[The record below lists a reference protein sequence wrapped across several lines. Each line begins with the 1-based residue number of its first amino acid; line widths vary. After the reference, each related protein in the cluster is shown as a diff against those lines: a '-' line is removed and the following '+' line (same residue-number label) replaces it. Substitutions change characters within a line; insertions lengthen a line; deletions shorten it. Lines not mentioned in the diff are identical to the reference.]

1 MTQRLWEGRV
11 TMSTRQDRRAGST
24 RPRRLKARTVFLWA
38 LFNSL
43 AGLAIGGAIK
53 LFADGSSSAHALI
66 PMSIVFANVVGFAAV
81 LTVRYVFP
89 KYSGFPGYV
98 RLPMGVLT
106 LVAAGVFGSG
116 VAILVNP
123 LVVFYQMRLALMAV
137 TVNGVLALAVGF
149 VVYTYEQMRGRIE
162 EEASARG
169 RLEHEMN
176 VARDIQMELLPKTF
190 PNLAGLDIY
199 GFSVPARHVGGDCYD
214 IIDLGDGRLAFTIGD
229 VSGKGTPAALLM
241 ANVQAAVRALADSGA
256 RPSDLIRRVNRIVH
270 GYTKESVFITF
281 FYGVLDS
288 GTGECLYVNAGH
300 NPPCVMRA
308 GGDREHLTEGGLV
321 VGAMPGTTYDEGRCR
336 LGPGDEV
343 VLYTDGITEATNP
356 ADEMFGE
363 ERLMELLDIN
373 RSLSAREI
381 EERVYSSLRDFT
393 EGAPQSDDLTM
404 VIIKLASGIGTSEA
418 DSDSDS
424 PREAEGGLS
433 AARGA
438 SSTDALREPAKAVE
452 RAENALLS

>member
-1 MTQRLWEGRV
+1 MAKRETARN
-11 TMSTRQDRRAGST
+11 STGQ
-24 RPRRLKARTVFLWA
+24 PKRLKARTVFLWA

-43 AGLAIGGAIK
+43 AGLAIGAAIR
-53 LFADGSSSAHALI
+53 LFAEGSSSAHALI

-89 KYSGFPGYV
+89 RYSGLPGFV

-123 LVVFYQMRLALMAV
+123 LVVFYQMRLAMMAV
-137 TVNGVLALAVGF
+137 TVNGVMALAVGL
-149 VVYTYEQMRGRIE
+149 VVYTYEKMRLQIE

-190 PNLAGLDIY
+190 PSVEGLDIY
-199 GFSVPARHVGGDCYD
+199 AFSVPARQVGGDCYD
-214 IIDLGDGRLAFTIGD
+214 VIDLGDGRLAFTIGD

-241 ANVQAAVRALADSGA
+241 ANVQAAVRALTDSGVE
-256 RPSDLIRRVNRIVH
+256 PSALIRRVNRIVH

-281 FYGVLDS
+281 FYGLLNTD
-288 GTGECLYVNAGH
+288 TGECLYVNAGH
-300 NPPCVMRA
+300 NPPCVMRHD
-308 GGDREHLTEGGLV
+308 GSREYLTDGGLV
-321 VGAMPGTTYDEGRCR
+321 VGAMPGSAYEQGRVV
-336 LGPGDEV
+336 LAPGDEV

-356 ADEMFGE
+356 GDEMFGE
-363 ERLMELLDIN
+363 ERLMELIDTN
-373 RSLSAREI
+373 RSLTAREI
-381 EERVYSSLRDFT
+381 EERVYTSLRDFT
-393 EGAPQSDDLTM
+393 DGAPQSDDLTM
-404 VIIKLASGIGTSEA
+404 VIIKIASDHDSKEA

-424 PREAEGGLS
+424 PRQAEGGLS

-438 SSTDALREPAKAVE
+438 SSTDALRGPAA
-452 RAENALLS
+452 ADDGAGSGLLF

>member
-1 MTQRLWEGRV
+1 MAESGRTMTRMGK
-11 TMSTRQDRRAGST
+11 
-24 RPRRLKARTVFLWA
+24 PRRLEARTVFLWA

-53 LFADGSSSAHALI
+53 LFAEGSSSAHSLI
-66 PMSIVFANVVGFAAV
+66 PMSVVFANVVGFAAV

-89 KYSGFPGYV
+89 RYSGLPGFV

-116 VAILVNP
+116 LAILVNP

-149 VVYTYEQMRGRIE
+149 VVYTYEQMRRQIE
-162 EEASARG
+162 QEASARG
-169 RLEHEMN
+169 RLEHEMS

-190 PNLAGLDIY
+190 PKLRGLDMY
-199 GFSVPARHVGGDCYD
+199 GFSVPARQVGGDCYD
-214 IIDLGDGRLAFTIGD
+214 VIDLGDGRLAFTIGD

-241 ANVQAAVRALADSGA
+241 ANVQAAVRALTDSGVSPGA
-256 RPSDLIRRVNRIVH
+256 LIERVNRIVH
-270 GYTKESVFITF
+270 GYTRESVFITF

-288 GTGECLYVNAGH
+288 RTGECVYVNAGH
-300 NPPCVMRA
+300 NPPCVMRSD
-308 GGDREHLTEGGLV
+308 GTREHLTEGGLV
-321 VGAMPGTTYDEGRCR
+321 VGAMPGSNYEEGHCV
-336 LGPGDEV
+336 LAPGDEV

-356 ADEMFGE
+356 DDEMFGE
-363 ERLMELLDIN
+363 ERLMELLDLN

-393 EGAPQSDDLTM
+393 AGAPQSDDVTM

-438 SSTDALREPAKAVE
+438 SSSDALRGPAKA
-452 RAENALLS
+452 AEGAGDILLF